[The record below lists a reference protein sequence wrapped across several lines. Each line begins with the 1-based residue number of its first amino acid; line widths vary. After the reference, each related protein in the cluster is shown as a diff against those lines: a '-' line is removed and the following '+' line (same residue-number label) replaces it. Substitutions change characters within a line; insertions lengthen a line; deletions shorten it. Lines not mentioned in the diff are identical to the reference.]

1 MFIGEYTH
9 TVDEKKRISLPA
21 KFKKELGKKIV
32 ITRGLDSCLL
42 VYPLKSWEGIAHKLG
57 SLPMGQKDKRDI
69 GRFMLAGAQ
78 EVEVDAIGRILV
90 PDFLRDYAELK
101 SKVVFAGVYDR
112 IEIWNDKEW
121 GDYSKRIEKQV
132 DAVAEKLGD
141 IGVF

>member
-9 TVDEKKRISLPA
+9 SVDDKKRISLPSR
-21 KFKKELGKKIV
+21 FKKELGKKIV

-42 VYPLKSWEGIAHKLG
+42 VYPLKAWEGIAQKLG

-69 GRFMLAGAQ
+69 GRFMLSGAQ
-78 EVEVDAIGRILV
+78 EVDVDAMGRILV
-90 PDFLRDYAELK
+90 PDFLKDYADLK

-112 IEIWNDKEW
+112 IEIWNDKQWAE
-121 GDYSKRIEKQV
+121 YSQRIEKQA
-132 DAVAEKLGD
+132 DAVAEKLGE

>member
-9 TVDEKKRISLPA
+9 TVDDKKRISLPS
-21 KFKKELGKKIV
+21 KFRKEVGKKII

-42 VYPLKSWEGIAHKLG
+42 IYPLKAWEGMAEKLG
-57 SLPMGQKDKRDI
+57 QLPMGQKDKRDI
-69 GRFMLAGAQ
+69 GRFMLSGAV
-78 EVEVDAIGRILV
+78 EVEVDSIGRILV
-90 PDFLRDYAELK
+90 PDFLREYAELK
-101 SKVVFAGVYDR
+101 SKVVFAGVYNR

-121 GDYSKRIEKQV
+121 SDYSKRIEKQA

>member
-1 MFIGEYTH
+1 
-9 TVDEKKRISLPA
+9 
-21 KFKKELGKKIV
+21 
-32 ITRGLDSCLL
+32 
-42 VYPLKSWEGIAHKLG
+42 
-57 SLPMGQKDKRDI
+57 MGQKDKRDI

-121 GDYSKRIEKQV
+121 SDYSKRIEKQV

>member
-42 VYPLKSWEGIAHKLG
+42 VYPLKSWEVIAAKLG

-69 GRFMLAGAQ
+69 GRFMLSGA
-78 EVEVDAIGRILV
+78 VEVDIDATGRILV

-112 IEIWNDKEW
+112 IEIWNDRQW
-121 GDYSKRIEKQV
+121 GEYSQRIEKQA
-132 DAVAEKLGD
+132 DAVAEKLGE

>member
-42 VYPLKSWEGIAHKLG
+42 VYPLKSWEVIAAKLG

-69 GRFMLAGAQ
+69 GRFMLSGA
-78 EVEVDAIGRILV
+78 VEVDIDATGRILV

-112 IEIWNDKEW
+112 IEIWNDRQW
-121 GDYSKRIEKQV
+121 GEYSQRIEKQA
-132 DAVAEKLGD
+132 DSVAEKLGE